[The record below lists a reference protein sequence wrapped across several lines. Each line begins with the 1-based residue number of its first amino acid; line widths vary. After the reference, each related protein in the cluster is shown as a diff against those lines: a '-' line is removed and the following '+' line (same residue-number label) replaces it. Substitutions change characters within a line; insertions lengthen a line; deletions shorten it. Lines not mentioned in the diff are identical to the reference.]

1 MKFTKRIYLR
11 YVFNGNKMDLNPLRL
26 LQRYVEILID
36 IKSVTGLVIC
46 VKMQTTRQIPSSKY
60 AVKNCKDIIRTL
72 NGIDFLL
79 LTHNLLH
86 FRSNVTK
93 AYQRHTI

>member
-1 MKFTKRIYLR
+1 MSLMGIKWTLI
-11 YVFNGNKMDLNPLRL
+11 LRL

-72 NGIDFLL
+72 NGIDFLM
-79 LTHNLLH
+79 LTQ
-86 FRSNVTK
+86 FAPFQK
-93 AYQRHTI
+93 

>member
-1 MKFTKRIYLR
+1 MSLMGIKWTLI
-11 YVFNGNKMDLNPLRL
+11 LRL

-79 LTHNLLH
+79 LTQ
-86 FRSNVTK
+86 FAPFQK
-93 AYQRHTI
+93 

>member
-1 MKFTKRIYLR
+1 
-11 YVFNGNKMDLNPLRL
+11 
-26 LQRYVEILID
+26 
-36 IKSVTGLVIC
+36 
-46 VKMQTTRQIPSSKY
+46 MQTTRQIPSSKY
-60 AVKNCKDIIRTL
+60 PVKNCKDIIRTL